1 MHTLRNQ
8 SRVAILV
15 NYAIGQNFQNQSRL
29 RIYSYVKSVDI
40 CELGAKEIRNLLVTR
55 DNRSNEG
62 PWGAGARSMECWEMN
77 SL

>member
-62 PWGAGARSMECWEMN
+62 P
-77 SL
+77 